1 VTIQDLGSIAELIAA
16 FATVATLAYLAVQIR
31 NNTRATQ
38 AESRRIEIQTSAAI
52 VQSLVADP
60 EVARMY
66 NAGLA
71 DFSSLS
77 PEDQMRFSMLLGHLI
92 GAEGAIFDEVRLGV
106 VSEET
111 LHRRTPNLRG
121 SLDTPGGREFWK
133 RFSDR
138 YPKDFREFVER
149 EILGSGS
156 EPAAQ
161 QGAAAD
167 EPQRVPIDLG

>member
-1 VTIQDLGSIAELIAA
+1 MTIQDLGSIAELIAA
-16 FATVATLAYLAVQIR
+16 FATVVTLAYLAVQIR
-31 NNTRATQ
+31 NSTRATQ
-38 AESRRIEIQTSAAI
+38 AESRRTEIQTTATI
-52 VQSLVADP
+52 VHSLVADR

-77 PEDQMRFSMLLGHLI
+77 PEDQTRFSMLLGHLI

-106 VSEET
+106 LSRDA
-111 LHRRTPNLRG
+111 LHRRTPNLRS
-121 SLDTPGGREFWK
+121 SLNTPGGREYWK

-138 YPKDFREFVER
+138 YPNEFREYVER
-149 EILGSGS
+149 EILGPRS

-161 QGAAAD
+161 EAAEAAGRGLH
-167 EPQRVPIDLG
+167 PRG

>member
-38 AESRRIEIQTSAAI
+38 AESRRSEIQTSATI
-52 VQSLVADP
+52 VHSLVADR

-111 LHRRTPNLRG
+111 LDRRTPNLRG
-121 SLDTPGGREFWK
+121 SLDTPRGREFWK

-167 EPQRVPIDLG
+167 EPQRVPIDFG

>member
-16 FATVATLAYLAVQIR
+16 IATVVTLTYLAVQIR

-38 AESRRIEIQTSAAI
+38 AESRRSEIQTSAAI
-52 VQSLVADP
+52 LHPLVADR
-60 EVARMY
+60 EVARIFS
-66 NAGLA
+66 AGLA

-77 PEDQMRFSMLLGHLI
+77 PEDQTRFTMLLGHLI
-92 GAEGAIFDEVRLGV
+92 GAEGAIFDEVRLRV
-106 VSEET
+106 VSRDT
-111 LHRRTPNLRG
+111 LHRRTPNLR
-121 SLDTPGGREFWK
+121 SFLDTPGGREFWK

-138 YPKDFREFVER
+138 YPNDFREYVER
-149 EILGSGS
+149 EILRPRS

-167 EPQRVPIDLG
+167 EPQRVPIDA